1 MSTKLSRPFRI
12 IALPLVRIPHGPLR
26 VAPRAAAAGQQAPA
40 TSAVASAGASSSSAS
55 SSSSSTS
62 TASSS
67 LDQTA
72 ASTAIESADASSADS
87 TTTNAPLVLY
97 QVQQPDRATADGQA
111 SIVTR
116 ALTKA
121 SDLWL
126 GFGEKDKGTWQ
137 RKVFERGEK
146 LMDRIEYE
154 EWALKSIHEDQG
166 VKIAKKGEEQERI
179 EISLLRPAGLGV
191 PPLLPKLHRA
201 LIHRIPHHRKMM
213 IRFLVFSPITWPFAI
228 IPVIPNFPLFY
239 VLWRAWSHYKAW
251 RGATYLEAVLKAG
264 MITEKESSTLDN
276 IYAHHRADVKDGKII
291 KEGGDGA
298 DFYPGMM
305 ITTAEVP
312 DLKKAFDLRPAE
324 VVDVERAIEQ
334 ASHRARDGA
343 KVLQLKAEGKSEKA
357 ELKFKKEE

>member
-1 MSTKLSRPFRI
+1 MS
-12 IALPLVRIPHGPLR
+12 GPR
-26 VAPRAAAAGQQAPA
+26 FWTPA
-40 TSAVASAGASSSSAS
+40 TSPSVTKPSAS
-55 SSSSSTS
+55 LPLRGRTGGGYGPCGPSSGSVTSARSSICC
-62 TASSS
+62 
-67 LDQTA
+67 LGKPQ
-72 ASTAIESADASSADS
+72 
-87 TTTNAPLVLY
+87 
-97 QVQQPDRATADGQA
+97 
-111 SIVTR
+111 R
-116 ALTKA
+116 ALY
-121 SDLWL
+121 L
-126 GFGEKDKGTWQ
+126 
-137 RKVFERGEK
+137 
-146 LMDRIEYE
+146 
-154 EWALKSIHEDQG
+154 
-166 VKIAKKGEEQERI
+166 
-179 EISLLRPAGLGV
+179 
-191 PPLLPKLHRA
+191 
-201 LIHRIPHHRKMM
+201 
-213 IRFLVFSPITWPFAI
+213 FLTFANHYSSPITWPVAI